1 MVLRKDP
8 FRNFRF
14 RVEIDGIQKAA
25 FSEVTGIESA
35 DEPTDYKVGNEQN
48 SRKLPGQNKFSNI
61 TLKRGVTNSSEL
73 HDWHKENIQ
82 GVTKRKRVSITAVNE
97 DGTNGARW
105 EIHDAWP
112 SKYHGADVNAK
123 GNDVVIETLELSSEG
138 IVREKP

>member
-1 MVLRKDP
+1 MVPRKDP

-82 GVTKRKRVSITAVNE
+82 GCHQTQARLDHGSERRWNQW
-97 DGTNGARW
+97 GAL
-105 EIHDAWP
+105 
-112 SKYHGADVNAK
+112 
-123 GNDVVIETLELSSEG
+123 GNPRCLAQQISRCR
-138 IVREKP
+138 RER